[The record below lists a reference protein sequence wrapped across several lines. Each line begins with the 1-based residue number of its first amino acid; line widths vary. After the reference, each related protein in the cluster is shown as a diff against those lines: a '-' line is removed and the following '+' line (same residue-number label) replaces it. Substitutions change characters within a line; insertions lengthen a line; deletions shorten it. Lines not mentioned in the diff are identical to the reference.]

1 MSNLSRALVT
11 TDTGKRV
18 PNQNDLLYDFLS
30 VDTLSA
36 RESIVDL
43 SREVRM
49 TAVFS
54 QKYLISHLENMHPDA
69 TRQIQKRLKR
79 AIIESVFGEFR
90 GNIQKINVA
99 LLNHDVRVAM
109 EELDKLETCMFSVDD

>member
-11 TDTGKRV
+11 NDTGKTV
-18 PNQNDLLYDFLS
+18 PNQSSLLHDFLS
-30 VDTLSA
+30 VDTSA
-36 RESIVDL
+36 RESIFDL

-49 TAVFS
+49 SAVFS
-54 QKYLISHLENMHPDA
+54 QKYLISHLETMHPDA

>member
-11 TDTGKRV
+11 NDTGKRV
-18 PNQNDLLYDFLS
+18 PNQSSLLHDFLS
-30 VDTLSA
+30 VDTSA

-49 TAVFS
+49 SAVFS
-54 QKYLISHLENMHPDA
+54 QKYLISHLETLNPDV
-69 TRQIQKRLKR
+69 TWKIQKRLKR
-79 AIIESVFGEFR
+79 AIVESVFGEFR

-99 LLNHDVRVAM
+99 LLNHDVRLAM

>member
-11 TDTGKRV
+11 NDTGKRV
-18 PNQNDLLYDFLS
+18 PNQSSLLHDFLS
-30 VDTLSA
+30 VDTSA
-36 RESIVDL
+36 RESIFDL

-49 TAVFS
+49 SAVFS
-54 QKYLISHLENMHPDA
+54 QKYLISHLETLNPDA
-69 TRQIQKRLKR
+69 TWKIQKRLKR
-79 AIIESVFGEFR
+79 AIVESVFGEFR

-99 LLNHDVRVAM
+99 LLNHDVRLAM